1 MVPAPPPSPG
11 WDKPGAVPSVDVS
24 AELSSMSTALE
35 ELARRVTVMAEG
47 LANTPAD
54 WVAQDLF
61 AVERSLGAARR
72 RLTGLTDRLRKA
84 PPTASP

>member
-1 MVPAPPPSPG
+1 MPPPALPG
-11 WDKPGAVPSVDVS
+11 
-24 AELSSMSTALE
+24 AELSSMATALD
-35 ELARRVTVMAEG
+35 ELTRRVTAMAEG

-72 RLTGLTDRLRKA
+72 RLTALNERLRKDA
-84 PPTASP
+84 

>member
-1 MVPAPPPSPG
+1 
-11 WDKPGAVPSVDVS
+11 
-24 AELSSMSTALE
+24 MSTALD
-35 ELARRVTVMAEG
+35 ELARRVTAMAEA

-72 RLTGLTDRLRKA
+72 RLVAVTERLRKDG
-84 PPTASP
+84 